1 MKRFILL
8 NSPIFWDTTKEKEQY
23 LSPLGFGYIA
33 TYLERAGIDVEVIDC
48 VKETK
53 SVLEIV
59 ALINKNKLDYV
70 GINIFTQNYDMV
82 KYIIENI
89 EMGCECFIG
98 GQIVKS
104 IYKELLQGEVSIN
117 SWHFVLRKYNRI
129 GERRVEE
136 IAKELQ
142 DGNKSDRGTKSQ
154 NS

>member
-1 MKRFILL
+1 MRYHKRKRVVFVTIRIWVYCNILRE
-8 NSPIFWDTTKEKEQY
+8 S
-23 LSPLGFGYIA
+23 S
-33 TYLERAGIDVEVIDC
+33 IDVEVIDC

-117 SWHFVLRKYNRI
+117 S
-129 GERRVEE
+129 
-136 IAKELQ
+136 
-142 DGNKSDRGTKSQ
+142 
-154 NS
+154 

>member
-1 MKRFILL
+1 M
-8 NSPIFWDTTKEKEQY
+8 
-23 LSPLGFGYIA
+23 SPLGFGYIA
-33 TYLERAGIDVEVIDC
+33 TYLERAGIEVEVIDC

-59 ALINKNKLDYV
+59 DLINKNKLDYV

-104 IYKELLQGEVSIN
+104 IYKELLQREVSIN
-117 SWHFVLRKYNRI
+117 S
-129 GERRVEE
+129 
-136 IAKELQ
+136 
-142 DGNKSDRGTKSQ
+142 
-154 NS
+154 